1 MERPTKLIRINQ
13 DTYITLYRMITT
25 ERLRLLKLGR
35 PNNLSFN
42 DIVQQLITEVKENG
56 KYKRD

>member
-42 DIVQQLITEVKENG
+42 DIVQQLITEAKENG